1 MASEAPTLLERQVLR
16 ARNGLAYLAGA
27 NRPVMGQTP
36 RDLVWK
42 RDKARL
48 WRYRSDQR
56 RFKPPV
62 LIVHSLVSKSY
73 ILDLLPQTSMIGYLL
88 GEGFDMF
95 LLDWEVADP
104 ADAENTLETYADG
117 YIPAAV
123 DALLDEAGADEV
135 TLIGYCFGGVL
146 TLLAAGAQPE
156 LPVRNLMVM
165 ATPCDYREMGF
176 MSNMF
181 RAGRL
186 NAEDVID
193 ETGLVPASVLD
204 EGFQSLKPTEYVTQR
219 MNFFQNLWNE
229 EFVEGFLA
237 IAIWARDQVHF
248 PGGVFRQ
255 TVERLIRQNSLYHGV
270 IAHGRGEVRLEDIRC
285 PFLNAYAEQD
295 TITPA
300 PSSEPL
306 TRLVGSD
313 DVSELRLESGHIG
326 FVAGRQAAKV
336 ARPQIRDWLAAHSD
350 TR

>member
-1 MASEAPTLLERQVLR
+1 MTPSLLERQFLR
-16 ARNGLAYLAGA
+16 TRNGLAYLAGA
-27 NRPVMGQTP
+27 NRPAMAQTP
-36 RDLVWK
+36 RDEVWK

-48 WRYRSDQR
+48 WRYRSDER
-56 RFKPPV
+56 RFKPPI

-73 ILDLLPQTSMIGYLL
+73 ILDLLPGTSLIGYLI
-88 GEGFDMF
+88 GEGFDVF
-95 LLDWEVADP
+95 LLDWVPPDP
-104 ADAENTLETYADG
+104 ADAENTLETYVDD
-117 YIPAAV
+117 YIPAAIGE
-123 DALLDEAGADEV
+123 ALDEATADEV

-146 TLLAAGAQPE
+146 TLLLAAAHPE
-156 LPVRNLMVM
+156 LPVRSLMVM

-181 RAGRL
+181 QSHRL
-186 NAEDVID
+186 NPEDVID
-193 ETGLVPASVLD
+193 ETGLVPAGALD

-219 MNFFQNLWNE
+219 VNFFQNLWND

-237 IAIWARDQVHF
+237 IAFWARDQVAF

-255 TVERLIRQNSLYHGV
+255 TVERLIRQNALLSGV
-270 IAHGRGEVRLEDIRC
+270 VPHGREEVRLSDITC

-300 PSSEPL
+300 ASSEPL
-306 TRLVGSD
+306 TRLVGSE

-336 ARPQIRDWLAAHSD
+336 ARPQIRDWLTSHSD
-350 TR
+350 DK